1 VTLNRYDAS
10 GLAEGQFEP
19 GSNDLVLRNLRG
31 ITDPAEMDRVEAAEL
46 AATLDG
52 LVHQFDV
59 DHRFTARDIC
69 AMHLRWLGGT
79 YQWAGRYRQVNL
91 FKSGFPFAAASQV
104 ERLMAGFEEAV
115 LNRNTPCRFDDL
127 NDVVRALAEVH
138 VELLL
143 IHPFR
148 DGNGRIARV
157 LAILMGLQAG
167 LPVLQFSS
175 MTGSRREDYFAA
187 VQAGLGGDYLPMEQA
202 FARVISATLVG
213 GR

>member
-1 VTLNRYDAS
+1 MTLNRYDAS
-10 GLAEGQFEP
+10 GLAEGQFEL

-46 AATLDG
+46 
-52 LVHQFDV
+52 
-59 DHRFTARDIC
+59 
-69 AMHLRWLGGT
+69 
-79 YQWAGRYRQVNL
+79 
-91 FKSGFPFAAASQV
+91 AASQV

-138 VELLL
+138 VELVL

-157 LAILMGLQAG
+157 LAILMALQAG
-167 LPVLQFSS
+167 LPVLQFRS
-175 MTGSRREDYFAA
+175 MTGGRREDYFAA
-187 VQAGLGGDYLPMEQA
+187 VQAGINGDFLPMKRA
-202 FARVISATLVG
+202 FARVVSETLAR